1 MQYTYLEKQKNGAA
15 VWVGVNDYSDRL
27 LTNAQRQKISN
38 NGVSTDI
45 VRASIVKTH
54 NTRVEQDG
62 DCTTGCVPA
71 GIFGGS
77 TRVELNHVV
86 NVTSALIVA
95 EIRAIADFVEANPRL
110 LQGLQLQT
118 ANDYTF
124 PVVGA

>member
-1 MQYTYLEKQKNGAA
+1 MIYTYLEKQKNGAA
-15 VWVGVNDYSDRL
+15 VWVGVNDYNDRL

-54 NTRVEQDG
+54 NTRVEQKG
-62 DCTTGCVPA
+62 DCATGCVPF

-86 NVTSALIVA
+86 DVSSATIVA
-95 EIRAIADFVEANPRL
+95 EIRAIAEFIEDHPRI

-118 ANDYTF
+118 ASDFTF
-124 PVVGA
+124 PKVV